1 MQTLTK
7 MNKLVIEDYYH
18 MTIIS
23 ERCKLD
29 GTNTSIAMCLNHS
42 MQEDD
47 ILKHTNGKCHLYML

>member
-1 MQTLTK
+1 